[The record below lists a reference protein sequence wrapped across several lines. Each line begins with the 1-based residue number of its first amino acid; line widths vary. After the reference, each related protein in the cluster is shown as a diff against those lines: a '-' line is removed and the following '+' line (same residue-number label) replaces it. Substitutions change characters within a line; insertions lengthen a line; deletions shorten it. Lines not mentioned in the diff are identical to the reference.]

1 MSLDTKA
8 RRERLS
14 KTEHGIRVSQ
24 LIYQYGPGAMVDFPR
39 QTLMTAAPEYWAEQV
54 EKIHDERLERALK
67 VDYFGMP
74 SNEPNTGKNKDKKD
88 NRNNQDSPGMS
99 YVRFPEWYFCPRCRR
114 FMPIQEWVEQYKKSM
129 KANSKDADMVHNPR
143 CAYCWQPLVV
153 SRIVTVCEHGHIDDF
168 PWVEWVHTCNFQHL
182 QLCDRP
188 GLKLMTAN
196 SSSEGL
202 EGIQVVCENCGAKAN
217 LSGAFDSDIFQRL
230 QKAWKDKHDF
240 TCRGRHPWKHTA
252 QKCGAFPRT
261 MQRGSSS
268 VYFPVTVSSLVIPPY
283 SSLLTAQ
290 IEETAAFEECRMQV
304 SAIMQHSKLDEK
316 SKLSLIEDGAYI
328 EEGARN
334 IALAI
339 GAKEEDVAAVLRRK
353 LMQAETD
360 DEEISQ
366 FSYRAEE
373 YDALSGALR
382 VHDSKYDGDFV
393 REEMDIAAYGLPF
406 LKSISLITKVREV
419 IALTGFTRINPQESG
434 FNAEKSGSFV
444 PIKEAGTKWYP
455 AYQVRGEGIFIEF
468 DDQAID
474 AWKSSNPEI
483 QQRAALLNE
492 NHEKSFFGRRHPRK
506 ITEKYLLLHTVSHL
520 LIKQLSFECGY
531 GIASLK
537 EIIYCGE
544 ASEGRNMSGIFI
556 YTAGGDSEG
565 TLGGLVRQGRAD
577 VFPRIFRKAIE
588 SARICAGDP
597 VCSLSNGQGRDSLNL
612 AACYSCALI
621 PETSCENFNAFLDR
635 GVVVGTMKQ
644 PEIGFFAERHGH
656 DRQRGQSTP
665 AGQTRAEDSLI
676 LHPETGVDL
685 TGLAWRDIWDQLA
698 GYAGSSREAEKAAQF
713 RKESELFSGREQPQ
727 QDCDFHLA
735 KAPGG
740 TLTADLI
747 WPLSRVAVFMEENAD
762 ACRCAART
770 DWKCHMFSDPDFTP
784 EALAQELKEIQQHG
798 NYDS

>member
-544 ASEGRNMSGIFI
+544 ADEGKNMSGIFI

-588 SARICAGDP
+588 SARICSGDP

-621 PETSCENFNAFLDR
+621 PETSCEDFNAFLDR

-644 PEIGFFAERHGH
+644 PGIGFFAERRGH
-656 DRQRGQSTP
+656 DRQRGQSAP
-665 AGQTRAEDSLI
+665 AVQTRAEDSLI

-770 DWKCHMFSDPDFTP
+770 DWKCHMFSDSDFTP

>member
-1 MSLDTKA
+1 MSLDTNT
-8 RRERLS
+8 RPVPLNS
-14 KTEHGIRVSQ
+14 ITHGIRVSQ

-67 VDYFGMP
+67 VDYFGVPMP
-74 SNEPNTGKNKDKKD
+74 PDKPDDLKEGA
-88 NRNNQDSPGMS
+88 NGRKGMGVS

-114 FMPIQEWVEQYKKSM
+114 FKPIQEWTELYKKTKKRSTDPD
-129 KANSKDADMVHNPR
+129 SDMVQHPL

-153 SRIVTVCEHGHIDDF
+153 SRIVTVCEQGHIDDF
-168 PWVEWVHTCNFQHL
+168 PWVEWVHARNFEHL

-188 GLKLMTAN
+188 SLKLMTAN

-202 EGIQVVCENCGAKAN
+202 EGICVVCETCGAKAT
-217 LSGAFDSDIFQRL
+217 LSGAFDPGIFQKM
-230 QKAWKDKHDF
+230 QEKWEGKYDF
-240 TCRGRHPWKHTA
+240 TCHGRHPWKHTA

-268 VYFPVTVSSLVIPPY
+268 VYFPITVSSLVIPPY
-283 SSLLTAQ
+283 SSLLTPQ
-290 IEETAAFEECRMQV
+290 IEESAAFERCKEMV
-304 SAIMQHSKLDEK
+304 SDIMQDYEGDEK
-316 SKLSLIEDGAYI
+316 SKLSLSTTKIDK
-328 EEGARN
+328 GARN
-334 IALAI
+334 IALEI
-339 GAKEEDVAAVLRRK
+339 GAKEEDVAAILKRK
-353 LMQAETD
+353 LLQAKTD

-382 VHDSKYDGDFV
+382 VHDSKYNGAFV
-393 REEMDIAAYGLPF
+393 REGTDIASYGLPF

-419 IALTGFTRINPQESG
+419 IALIGFTRINPQESG
-434 FNAEKSGSFV
+434 FNADKSGSFV
-444 PIKEAGTKWYP
+444 PIKEADTKWYP
-455 AYQVRGEGIFIEF
+455 AYQVYGEGIFIEF
-468 DDQAID
+468 DDQAIK

-483 QQRAALLNE
+483 QQRVALLNE
-492 NHEKSFFGRRHPRK
+492 NHAKSFFGQRHPRK
-506 ITEKYLLLHTVSHL
+506 ITEKYLLLHTISHL

-747 WPLSRVAVFMEENAD
+747 WPLSRVAVFLEENAD